1 MKNLKDSLKKILELN
16 KLEFNQEQVNLVCEY
31 VRLLLEHNK
40 FINLISRKDE
50 NHILEKHIIPC
61 LIFSTM
67 FQNFDQSVLDIG
79 TGGGLPGIPFS
90 IVNQK
95 SRITLIDSIKKKINA
110 VKDIVQKLGLKNV
123 ETIWTRAEDKNFVE
137 NYKNKYDLIISRATA
152 NLQNLIEYSQP
163 LCKYLNS
170 KLAVMKGG
178 DQLDDEIVKAKK
190 RFNYIAI
197 QKIPL
202 IYLPENPENINK
214 KFIIIVERMNGRK

>member
-1 MKNLKDSLKKILELN
+1 MKNLKDNLKDILDLNNLELD
-16 KLEFNQEQVNLVCEY
+16 QEKIDLITEY
-31 VRLLLEHNK
+31 VKLLLEHNK

-61 LIFSTM
+61 LVFSTV

-95 SRITLIDSIKKKINA
+95 SLITLIDSIRKKVNA
-110 VKDIVQKLGLKNV
+110 VRDIVQKLGLKNV
-123 ETIWTRAEDKNFVE
+123 ETIWTRAEDKNFID
-137 NYKNKYDLIISRATA
+137 NYKNRYDLIISRATA
-152 NLQNLIEYSQP
+152 SLEILIEYSKP
-163 LCKYLNS
+163 LCRNS
-170 KLAVMKGG
+170 NSRLAVMKGG
-178 DQLDDEIVKAKK
+178 DQLEDEIIKAKK

-197 QKIPL
+197 QKKPL

-214 KFIIIVERMNGRK
+214 KFIIIVERINGRK